1 MWKDPLFIV
10 VALAVLLVLVI
21 LAIGIGSFGKGGEYN
36 RRNANKL
43 MRYRIYAQG
52 FAVLSPTSGVFPCPH
67 ARP

>member
-52 FAVLSPTSGVFPCPH
+52 FDVELILALAWLRSRGGN
-67 ARP
+67 